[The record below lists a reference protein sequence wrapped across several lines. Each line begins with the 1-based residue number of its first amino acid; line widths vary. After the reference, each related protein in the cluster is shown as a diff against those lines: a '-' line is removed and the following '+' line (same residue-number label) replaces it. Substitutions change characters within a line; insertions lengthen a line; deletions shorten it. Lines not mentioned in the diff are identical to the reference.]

1 MKGTRKPWKHHSR
14 PARRHEHKGSGHSY
28 LQRNSHSCCVKSEAN
43 HRSKEIPI
51 HTSAR
56 GGFGFRLRS
65 FRLTKEDIRSCSGAA
80 IWSSTVQRACF
91 SSSKIHARLHEAKRR
106 TCEPIAKSAWTRAPK
121 RSEGAE
127 RISEVMRSCWPVR

>member
-1 MKGTRKPWKHHSR
+1 MKGTRNPWKHHSR
-14 PARRHEHKGSGHSY
+14 PARSHEHKGSGLSY

-65 FRLTKEDIRSCSGAA
+65 FRLTEQCLRSPAEGRIWLKRDPAGAFNIFQNPRPTGRSA
-80 IWSSTVQRACF
+80 A
-91 SSSKIHARLHEAKRR
+91 RR
-106 TCEPIAKSAWTRAPK
+106 TGEPAARRARNPRSDRRERRSANT
-121 RSEGAE
+121 
-127 RISEVMRSCWPVR
+127 